1 LGTLALSSGD
11 LLGPYE
17 ILAPLGKGGMGEVY
31 RARDVR
37 LGREVALK
45 VLPENAANDAETL
58 ARFER
63 EARAVAALN
72 HPNILSIHDT
82 GEHRGIP
89 YAVTELLE
97 GEILSDRLRAGP
109 LSPMRAAELACQVA
123 DGLAAAHARG
133 VIHRDIKP
141 ENIFL
146 TNDGRAKILDF
157 GIARIGPRPGD
168 ITSRVVAARG
178 SSAGFVMG
186 TAGYMSP
193 EQVRGKSIDFRTD
206 IFSLGAVFYEMLT
219 GRRAYDRPSI
229 VETMGAVLK
238 DDPAKYPESDKI
250 PESIRGFVFRSLEKD
265 PADRYQ
271 SATDLLMD
279 LRAYQAEQRH
289 DAAERVQFRA
299 EPPWKHRRTRVLLRA
314 VGGILLFLLGFFAG
328 SCWERRGVPV
338 RASGP
343 RVAFPTGR
351 PPVYAEATAESSAP
365 ATTGRAPARSFGSG
379 IGAAQHASPHA
390 S

>member
-1 LGTLALSSGD
+1 VPLSTGD
-11 LLGPYE
+11 FLGPYE
-17 ILAPLGKGGMGEVY
+17 IIAPLGKGGMGEVY

-45 VLPENAANDAETL
+45 VLPETGANDAETL

-82 GEHRGIP
+82 GEHRGVP

-97 GEILSDRLRAGP
+97 GENLSDRMRAGP
-109 LSPMRAAELACQVA
+109 LAPKRATEIACQVA

-168 ITSRVVAARG
+168 ITSGIAAARG
-178 SSAGFVMG
+178 TSSAQFIMG

-193 EQVRGKSIDFRTD
+193 EQVRGKQIDFRTD
-206 IFSLGAVFYEMLT
+206 VFSLGAVFYEMLT
-219 GRRAYDRPSI
+219 GRRAFDRSTM
-229 VETMGAVLK
+229 VETMTSVLK
-238 DDPAKYPESDKI
+238 DDPSKFPDTEKI
-250 PESIRGFVFRSLEKD
+250 PQEIRAFIFRSLEKD

-271 SATDLLMD
+271 TARDLLLD
-279 LRAYQAEQRH
+279 LRAFQAEQTH
-289 DAAERVQFRA
+289 EAAERVQFRA

-314 VGGILLFLLGFFAG
+314 AGGVLLFVLGALAG
-328 SCWERRGVPV
+328 SCWQRGRMADLTAP
-338 RASGP
+338 
-343 RVAFPTGR
+343 R
-351 PPVYAEATAESSAP
+351 PPAAATSRP
-365 ATTGRAPARSFGSG
+365 
-379 IGAAQHASPHA
+379 
-390 S
+390 

>member
-1 LGTLALSSGD
+1 LALSTGD

-17 ILAPLGKGGMGEVY
+17 IIAPLGKGGMGEVY

-45 VLPENAANDAETL
+45 VLPETGANDADTL

-82 GEHRGIP
+82 GEHRGVP

-97 GEILSDRLRAGP
+97 GENLSDRLRTGP
-109 LSPMRAAELACQVA
+109 VAAKRATEIACQIA
-123 DGLAAAHARG
+123 DGLSAAHARG

-168 ITSRVVAARG
+168 ITTGAAARG
-178 SSAGFVMG
+178 GTSSQFIMG

-193 EQVRGKSIDFRTD
+193 EQVRGKTIDFRTD

-219 GRRAYDRPSI
+219 GRRAFDRPGM
-229 VETMGAVLK
+229 VETMTSVLK
-238 DDPAKYPESDKI
+238 DDPSKFTDTEKI
-250 PESIRGFVFRSLEKD
+250 PQEIRAFIFRSLEKD

-271 SATDLLMD
+271 TARDLLLD
-279 LRAYQAEQRH
+279 LRAFQAEQTH
-289 DAAERVQFRA
+289 EAAERVQFRA

-314 VGGILLFLLGFFAG
+314 AGGVLLFVLGFWAG
-328 SCWERRGVPV
+328 SCWQSPHLGS
-338 RASGP
+338 AG
-343 RVAFPTGR
+343 PTGGSAS
-351 PPVYAEATAESSAP
+351 PESSP
-365 ATTGRAPARSFGSG
+365 ASR
-379 IGAAQHASPHA
+379 
-390 S
+390 

>member
-1 LGTLALSSGD
+1 MALSPGD

-31 RARDVR
+31 RARDAR

-45 VLPENAANDAETL
+45 VLPETAANDAETL

-82 GEHRGIP
+82 GEHRGTP

-97 GEILSDRLRAGP
+97 GENLADRLRSGP
-109 LSPMRAAELACQVA
+109 LAPARAAEIACQVA

-168 ITSRVVAARG
+168 ITSRAALARG
-178 SSAGFVMG
+178 VSSAGFVLG

-229 VETMGAVLK
+229 IETMGAVLK
-238 DDPAKYPESDKI
+238 DDPAKYPESEKI
-250 PESIRGFVFRSLEKD
+250 PESIRGFVYRSLEKD

-271 SATDLLMD
+271 TATDLLLD
-279 LRAYQAEQRH
+279 LRAYQAEQRT
-289 DAAERVQFRA
+289 AAAGRVQFRA
-299 EPPWKHRRTRVLLRA
+299 EPPWKHRRTRVFLRA
-314 VGGILLFLLGFFAG
+314 IGGVLLFLLGFWSG
-328 SCWERRGVPV
+328 SCWERRGTPV
-338 RASGP
+338 RAS
-343 RVAFPTGR
+343 AL
-351 PPVYAEATAESSAP
+351 PPVSAYAEAAAESSP
-365 ATTGRAPARSFGSG
+365 PPSVGRAPARPLGSG
-379 IGAAQHASPHA
+379 IGAAQQTSRHAS
-390 S
+390 

>member
-1 LGTLALSSGD
+1 MALSAGD

-17 ILAPLGKGGMGEVY
+17 ILGPLGKGGMGEVY
-31 RARDVR
+31 RARDNR

-45 VLPENAANDAETL
+45 VLPETAANDTETL

-109 LSPMRAAELACQVA
+109 LAPMRAAEIACQIA
-123 DGLAAAHARG
+123 DGLSAAHARG

-146 TNDGRAKILDF
+146 THDGRAKILDF
-157 GIARIGPRPGD
+157 GIARIGPKPGD
-168 ITSRVVAARG
+168 ITSRAAAARG
-178 SSAGFVMG
+178 VSSAGFVMG

-193 EQVRGKSIDFRTD
+193 EQVRGKPIDFRTD

-219 GRRAYDRPSI
+219 GRRAYDRPSM

-238 DDPAKYPESDKI
+238 DDPAKYPESEKI
-250 PESIRGFVFRSLEKD
+250 PESIRGFVFRALEKD

-271 SATDLLMD
+271 SARDLLLD

-289 DAAERVQFRA
+289 AAAERVQFRA

-314 VGGILLFLLGFFAG
+314 LGGVLLFLLGFFAG
-328 SCWERRGVPV
+328 SCWERT
-338 RASGP
+338 GP
-343 RVAFPTGR
+343 
-351 PPVYAEATAESSAP
+351 AP
-365 ATTGRAPARSFGSG
+365 AGSSQPSPPSSSG
-379 IGAAQHASPHA
+379 VAQR
-390 S
+390 

>member
-1 LGTLALSSGD
+1 LALNTGD

-17 ILAPLGKGGMGEVY
+17 IVAPLGKGGMGEVY

-45 VLPENAANDAETL
+45 VLVEAAANDSESL
-58 ARFER
+58 ARFQR

-82 GEHRGIP
+82 GEHRGVP

-97 GEILSDRLRAGP
+97 GENLGDRLRSGP
-109 LSPMRAAELACQVA
+109 LAPKRATEIACQVA

-157 GIARIGPRPGD
+157 GIARIGPKPGD
-168 ITSRVVAARG
+168 ITSGIAAARG
-178 SSAGFVMG
+178 GSSSQFIMG

-193 EQVRGKSIDFRTD
+193 EQIRGKPIDFRTD
-206 IFSLGAVFYEMLT
+206 VFSLGACFYEMLT
-219 GRRAYDRPSI
+219 GRRAFDRPSV
-229 VETMGAVLK
+229 VETMSAVLK
-238 DDPAKYPESDKI
+238 DEPSKGPDVEKI
-250 PESIRGFVFRSLEKD
+250 PEAIRPFIFRCLEKD

-271 SATDLLMD
+271 SARDLLLD
-279 LRAYQAEQRH
+279 LRAFQAEGVRE
-289 DAAERVQFRA
+289 AAERVGQFRA
-299 EPPWKHRRTRVLLRA
+299 EPPWKHRKTRVALRA
-314 VGGILLFLLGFFAG
+314 VGAVVIFLLGFFSG
-328 SCWERRGVPV
+328 SCWQKTRVPV
-338 RASGP
+338 AGP
-343 RVAFPTGR
+343 VG
-351 PPVYAEATAESSAP
+351 SSA
-365 ATTGRAPARSFGSG
+365 ASAR
-379 IGAAQHASPHA
+379 
-390 S
+390 

>member
-1 LGTLALSSGD
+1 MSYPSVGLALNNGD

-17 ILAPLGKGGMGEVY
+17 IVAPLGKGGMGEVY

-45 VLPENAANDAETL
+45 VLPETAANDTESL

-82 GEHRGIP
+82 GEHRGVP

-97 GEILSDRLRAGP
+97 GENLADRLRSGP
-109 LSPMRAAELACQVA
+109 LAVKRATEIACQVA

-146 TNDGRAKILDF
+146 THDGRAKILDF
-157 GIARIGPRPGD
+157 GIARIGPKPGD
-168 ITSRVVAARG
+168 ITSGIAAARG
-178 SSAGFVMG
+178 SSSQFIMG

-193 EQVRGKSIDFRTD
+193 EQIRGKPIDARTD
-206 IFSLGAVFYEMLT
+206 VFSFGASFYEMLT
-219 GRRAYDRPSI
+219 GHRAFDRPSV
-229 VETMGAVLK
+229 VETMSAVLK
-238 DDPAKYPESDKI
+238 DDPAKAPDMEKVPPE
-250 PESIRGFVFRSLEKD
+250 IRGFILRCLQKD

-271 SATDLLMD
+271 SRDLLLD
-279 LRAYQAEQRH
+279 LRAYQAEGLRE
-289 DAAERVQFRA
+289 AAERVQFRA
-299 EPPWKHRRTRVLLRA
+299 EPPWKQRRTRVLLRA
-314 VGGILLFLLGFFAG
+314 VAGVLIFLVGFWSG
-328 SCWERRGVPV
+328 SCWQKSEARRSMS
-338 RASGP
+338 SGQ
-343 RVAFPTGR
+343 
-351 PPVYAEATAESSAP
+351 P
-365 ATTGRAPARSFGSG
+365 AAVSR
-379 IGAAQHASPHA
+379 
-390 S
+390 

>member
-1 LGTLALSSGD
+1 
-11 LLGPYE
+11 
-17 ILAPLGKGGMGEVY
+17 MGEVY

-45 VLPENAANDAETL
+45 VLPETGANDADTL

-82 GEHRGIP
+82 GEHRGVP

-97 GEILSDRLRAGP
+97 GENLSDRLRTGP
-109 LSPMRAAELACQVA
+109 VAAKRATEIACQIA
-123 DGLAAAHARG
+123 DGLSAAHARG

-168 ITSRVVAARG
+168 ITTGAAARG
-178 SSAGFVMG
+178 GTSSQFIMG

-219 GRRAYDRPSI
+219 GRRAFDRPAM
-229 VETMGAVLK
+229 VETMTSVLK
-238 DDPAKYPESDKI
+238 DDPSKFPETEKI
-250 PESIRGFVFRSLEKD
+250 PTEIRPFIFRSLEKD

-271 SATDLLMD
+271 TARDLLLD
-279 LRAYQAEQRH
+279 LRAFQAEQTH
-289 DAAERVQFRA
+289 EAAERVQFRA
-299 EPPWKHRRTRVLLRA
+299 EPPWKHRRTRVLLRTA
-314 VGGILLFLLGFFAG
+314 AGVLLFVVGFFAG
-328 SCWERRGVPV
+328 SCWQRGRLIELTAP
-338 RASGP
+338 RA
-343 RVAFPTGR
+343 
-351 PPVYAEATAESSAP
+351 SAP
-365 ATTGRAPARSFGSG
+365 AVSRP
-379 IGAAQHASPHA
+379 
-390 S
+390 

>member
-1 LGTLALSSGD
+1 MKSKCSPRGILIGSLALSPGD
-11 LLGPYE
+11 LVGPYE
-17 ILAPLGKGGMGEVY
+17 IVAPLGKGGMGEVY

-37 LGREVALK
+37 LAREVALK
-45 VLPENAANDAETL
+45 VLPETGANDAETL

-97 GEILSDRLRAGP
+97 GENLSDRLRAGP
-109 LSPMRAAELACQVA
+109 LAPKRATEIACQVA

-168 ITSRVVAARG
+168 ITSRMAAARG
-178 SSAGFVMG
+178 SSSSQFVMG

-193 EQVRGKSIDFRTD
+193 EQVRGKPIDFRTD
-206 IFSLGAVFYEMLT
+206 VFSLGAVFYEMLT
-219 GRRAYDRPSI
+219 GRRAFDRPAM
-229 VETMGAVLK
+229 VETMASVLK
-238 DDPAKYPESDKI
+238 DDPAKFPETEKI
-250 PESIRGFVFRSLEKD
+250 PEEMRRFVFRCIEKD

-271 SATDLLMD
+271 SARDLLLD
-279 LRAYQAEQRH
+279 LRAFQAEQVH
-289 DAAERVQFRA
+289 EAAERVQFRA
-299 EPPWKHRRTRVLLRA
+299 EPPWKHRRTRVALRA
-314 VGGILLFLLGFFAG
+314 AGGVLLFVLGVLAG
-328 SCWERRGVPV
+328 SCWQRGRMAIGTAPQGS
-338 RASGP
+338 AS
-343 RVAFPTGR
+343 R
-351 PPVYAEATAESSAP
+351 P
-365 ATTGRAPARSFGSG
+365 
-379 IGAAQHASPHA
+379 
-390 S
+390 

>member
-1 LGTLALSSGD
+1 LALSTGD

-17 ILAPLGKGGMGEVY
+17 IIGPLGKGGMGEVY

-45 VLPENAANDAETL
+45 VLPETGANDADTL

-82 GEHRGIP
+82 GEHRGVP

-97 GEILSDRLRAGP
+97 GENLSDRLRTGP
-109 LSPMRAAELACQVA
+109 VAPKRATEIACQIA
-123 DGLAAAHARG
+123 DGLSAAHARG

-168 ITSRVVAARG
+168 ITTGAAARG
-178 SSAGFVMG
+178 GTSSQFIMG

-193 EQVRGKSIDFRTD
+193 EQVRGKTIDFRTD

-219 GRRAYDRPSI
+219 GRRAFDRPAM
-229 VETMGAVLK
+229 VETMTSVLK
-238 DDPAKYPESDKI
+238 DDPSRFPETEKI
-250 PESIRGFVFRSLEKD
+250 PGEIRPFVFRSLEKD

-271 SATDLLMD
+271 TARDLLLD
-279 LRAYQAEQRH
+279 LRAFQAEQTH
-289 DAAERVQFRA
+289 EAAERVQFRA

-314 VGGILLFLLGFFAG
+314 AAGVLLFLVGFFAG
-328 SCWERRGVPV
+328 SCWERGRL
-338 RASGP
+338 ADLMTAP
-343 RVAFPTGR
+343 RQS
-351 PPVYAEATAESSAP
+351 PPAA
-365 ATTGRAPARSFGSG
+365 AR
-379 IGAAQHASPHA
+379 
-390 S
+390 

>member
-1 LGTLALSSGD
+1 LALSTGD

-17 ILAPLGKGGMGEVY
+17 IIAPLGKGGMGEVY

-45 VLPENAANDAETL
+45 VLPETGANDAETL

-82 GEHRGIP
+82 GEHRGVP

-97 GEILSDRLRAGP
+97 GENLSDRMRAGP
-109 LSPMRAAELACQVA
+109 LAPKRATEIACQVA

-168 ITSRVVAARG
+168 ITSGIAAARG
-178 SSAGFVMG
+178 TSSAQFIMG

-193 EQVRGKSIDFRTD
+193 EQVRGKQIDFRTD
-206 IFSLGAVFYEMLT
+206 VFSLGAVFYEMLT
-219 GRRAYDRPSI
+219 GRRAFDRSTM
-229 VETMGAVLK
+229 VETMTSVLK
-238 DDPAKYPESDKI
+238 DDPSKFPDTEKI
-250 PESIRGFVFRSLEKD
+250 PQEIRAFIFRSLEKD

-271 SATDLLMD
+271 TARDLLLD
-279 LRAYQAEQRH
+279 LRAFQAEQTH
-289 DAAERVQFRA
+289 EAAERVQFRA

-314 VGGILLFLLGFFAG
+314 AGGVLLFVLGALAG
-328 SCWERRGVPV
+328 SCWQRGRMADLAAP
-338 RASGP
+338 
-343 RVAFPTGR
+343 R
-351 PPVYAEATAESSAP
+351 PPAAATSRP
-365 ATTGRAPARSFGSG
+365 
-379 IGAAQHASPHA
+379 
-390 S
+390 

>member
-1 LGTLALSSGD
+1 
-11 LLGPYE
+11 
-17 ILAPLGKGGMGEVY
+17 
-31 RARDVR
+31 VR

-45 VLPENAANDAETL
+45 VLPETGVNDADTL

-82 GEHRGIP
+82 GEHRGVP

-97 GEILSDRLRAGP
+97 GENLSDRLRSGP
-109 LSPMRAAELACQVA
+109 VAPKRATEIACQIA
-123 DGLAAAHARG
+123 DGLSAAHARG

-168 ITSRVVAARG
+168 ITTGAALRG
-178 SSAGFVMG
+178 GTSAQFIMG

-193 EQVRGKSIDFRTD
+193 EQVRGKTIDFRTD

-219 GRRAYDRPSI
+219 GRRAFDRPAM
-229 VETMGAVLK
+229 VETMTSVLK
-238 DDPAKYPESDKI
+238 DDPSKFPETEKI
-250 PESIRGFVFRSLEKD
+250 PGEIRPFVFRSLEKD

-271 SATDLLMD
+271 TARDLLLD
-279 LRAYQAEQRH
+279 LRAFQAEQTH
-289 DAAERVQFRA
+289 EAAERVQFRA

-314 VGGILLFLLGFFAG
+314 AAGVLLFLVGFFAG
-328 SCWERRGVPV
+328 SCWERGRLADLMTAPHPP
-338 RASGP
+338 A
-343 RVAFPTGR
+343 PTTSR
-351 PPVYAEATAESSAP
+351 
-365 ATTGRAPARSFGSG
+365 
-379 IGAAQHASPHA
+379 
-390 S
+390 

>member
-1 LGTLALSSGD
+1 LALSSGD
-11 LLGPYE
+11 RLGPYE

-31 RARDVR
+31 RARDTR
-37 LGREVALK
+37 LGRDVALK
-45 VLPENAANDAETL
+45 VLPETAANDAETL

-109 LSPMRAAELACQVA
+109 IAPPRAAEIACQIA
-123 DGLAAAHARG
+123 EGLAAAHARG

-168 ITSRVVAARG
+168 ITSRVAAQRG
-178 SSAGFVMG
+178 ISSAGFVMG

-219 GRRAYDRPSI
+219 GRRAYERPSI
-229 VETMGAVLK
+229 VDTMGAVLK
-238 DDPAKYPESDKI
+238 DDPAKYPETEKI

-271 SATDLLMD
+271 SARDLLLD
-279 LRAYQAEQRH
+279 LRAYQAEQRSE
-289 DAAERVQFRA
+289 AAERVQFRA

-314 VGGILLFLLGFFAG
+314 VGGILLFVVGFFAG

-338 RASGP
+338 RGEGREIP
-343 RVAFPTGR
+343 RPREERAR
-351 PPVYAEATAESSAP
+351 YAEATAVSSAP
-365 ATTGRAPARSFGSG
+365 ATTGSVPAGSFGTG
-379 IGAAQHASPHA
+379 IGPVQHASPHA

>member
-1 LGTLALSSGD
+1 LPLSSGD

-17 ILAPLGKGGMGEVY
+17 IVSPLGKGGMGEVY
-31 RARDVR
+31 RARDTR

-45 VLPENAANDAETL
+45 VLPETGANDADTL
-58 ARFER
+58 RRFER

-82 GEHRGIP
+82 GEFRGVP

-97 GEILSDRLRAGP
+97 GENLSDRLRAGP
-109 LSPMRAAELACQVA
+109 VAPKRATEIACQIA
-123 DGLAAAHARG
+123 DGLSAAHARG

-168 ITSRVVAARG
+168 ITTGAAAARG
-178 SSAGFVMG
+178 GTSSQFIMG

-219 GRRAYDRPSI
+219 GRRAFDRPAM
-229 VETMGAVLK
+229 VETMTSVLK
-238 DDPAKYPESDKI
+238 DDPAKFPETEKI
-250 PESIRGFVFRSLEKD
+250 PTEIRPFIFRALEKD

-271 SATDLLMD
+271 TARDLLLD
-279 LRAYQAEQRH
+279 LRAFQAEQTH
-289 DAAERVQFRA
+289 EAAERVQFRA
-299 EPPWKHRRTRVLLRA
+299 EPPWKHRRTRILLRT
-314 VGGILLFLLGFFAG
+314 VGGVVLFVLGFLAG
-328 SCWERRGVPV
+328 SCWQRGKPIGLVAP
-338 RASGP
+338 RAS
-343 RVAFPTGR
+343 A
-351 PPVYAEATAESSAP
+351 AP
-365 ATTGRAPARSFGSG
+365 ASR
-379 IGAAQHASPHA
+379 
-390 S
+390 

>member
-1 LGTLALSSGD
+1 LPLSTGD

-17 ILAPLGKGGMGEVY
+17 IIAPLGKGGMGEVY

-45 VLPENAANDAETL
+45 VLPETGANDADTL

-82 GEHRGIP
+82 GEHRGVP

-97 GEILSDRLRAGP
+97 GENLSDRLRTGP
-109 LSPMRAAELACQVA
+109 VAPKRATEIACQIA
-123 DGLAAAHARG
+123 DGLSAAHARG

-168 ITSRVVAARG
+168 ITTGAAAARG
-178 SSAGFVMG
+178 ASSAQFIIG

-193 EQVRGKSIDFRTD
+193 EQVRGKTIDFRTD
-206 IFSLGAVFYEMLT
+206 IFSHGAVFYEMLT
-219 GRRAYDRPSI
+219 GRRAFDRPAM
-229 VETMGAVLK
+229 VETMTSVLK
-238 DDPAKYPESDKI
+238 DDPSKFPETDKI
-250 PESIRGFVFRSLEKD
+250 PAEIRPFVFRSLEKD

-271 SATDLLMD
+271 SARDLLLD
-279 LRAYQAEQRH
+279 LRAFQAEQTH
-289 DAAERVQFRA
+289 EAAERVQFRA

-314 VGGILLFLLGFFAG
+314 VGGVLIFILGFFSG
-328 SCWERRGVPV
+328 SCWQKA
-338 RASGP
+338 RAP
-343 RVAFPTGR
+343 LTGR
-351 PPVYAEATAESSAP
+351 SAP
-365 ATTGRAPARSFGSG
+365 VASAPSR
-379 IGAAQHASPHA
+379 
-390 S
+390 

>member
-1 LGTLALSSGD
+1 
-11 LLGPYE
+11 
-17 ILAPLGKGGMGEVY
+17 
-31 RARDVR
+31 VR

-45 VLPENAANDAETL
+45 VLPETGANDADTL

-82 GEHRGIP
+82 GEHRGVP

-97 GEILSDRLRAGP
+97 GENLSDRLRSGP
-109 LSPMRAAELACQVA
+109 IAPKRATEIACQIA
-123 DGLAAAHARG
+123 DGLSAAHARG

-168 ITSRVVAARG
+168 ITTGAAARG
-178 SSAGFVMG
+178 GSSAQFIMG

-193 EQVRGKSIDFRTD
+193 EQVRGKTIDFRTD

-219 GRRAYDRPSI
+219 GRRAFDRPAM
-229 VETMGAVLK
+229 VETMTSVLK
-238 DDPAKYPESDKI
+238 DDPSKFPETDKI
-250 PESIRGFVFRSLEKD
+250 PVEIRPFVFRSLEKD

-271 SATDLLMD
+271 TARDLLLD
-279 LRAYQAEQRH
+279 LRAFQAEQTH
-289 DAAERVQFRA
+289 EAAERVQFRA

-314 VGGILLFLLGFFAG
+314 AAGVLLFLVGFFAG
-328 SCWERRGVPV
+328 SCWERGRLADLMTAPHPP
-338 RASGP
+338 A
-343 RVAFPTGR
+343 PTTSR
-351 PPVYAEATAESSAP
+351 
-365 ATTGRAPARSFGSG
+365 
-379 IGAAQHASPHA
+379 
-390 S
+390 